1 MDKKEFVFE
10 EVDLQEK
17 SKIRVGVIDKPFRAE
32 HNQSIQIWL
41 SVLLV
46 LIIIMI
52 IVGGLTRLTDSGL
65 SITEWKPITGVFP
78 PISTEM
84 WELAFSKYKQI
95 PEYRFQN
102 IEMTLQDFKVI
113 YYWEWGHRQLG
124 RVIGLVWLLG
134 FLWFFSRS
142 IFSKSLQNKSLAIGI
157 LLIVQGTIGW
167 WMVSSGL
174 SGRVLDVFSYRLGIH
189 LTLAFIILGFIFW
202 NILRLSVQ
210 DSHLIHS
217 KRNSDKK
224 LKTFI
229 SGILHLTFL
238 QIFLGALVAGTDAGS
253 TYTDWPLMA
262 GEIFPSLAFELSP
275 TWSNFFESQALV
287 QFNHRII
294 GYLLFV
300 ASFVLWIKSRK
311 SGNISLKY
319 SCNLVSTAIIFQMIL
334 GITTLLYAAPW
345 YLAILHQFGAII
357 TLLVILNCRF
367 KIMYPFNQSVKAT

>member
-17 SKIRVGVIDKPFRAE
+17 KRIRAGVIDKPFRVE
-32 HNQSIQIWL
+32 HNRSIRTWL
-41 SVLLV
+41 VGLLV
-46 LIIIMI
+46 LIVIMI

-65 SITEWKPITGVFP
+65 SITEWKPITGVLP

-84 WELAFSKYKQI
+84 WELAFSKYQKI
-95 PEYRFQN
+95 PEYTFQN
-102 IEMTLQDFKVI
+102 IEMTLSDFKVI

-124 RVIGLVWLLG
+124 RLIGLVWLLG
-134 FLWFFSRS
+134 FIWFFSRN

-189 LTLAFIILGFIFW
+189 LTLAFIILGFIYW
-202 NILRLSVQ
+202 NILRLAVL

-262 GEIFPSLAFELSP
+262 GEIFPSLAFELYP

-294 GYLLFV
+294 GYLLVV
-300 ASFVLWIKSRK
+300 ASFLLWIKSRK

-345 YLAILHQFGAII
+345 YLAILHQFGAIV
-357 TLLVILNCRF
+357 TLLVILHCRF
-367 KIMYPFNQSVKAT
+367 KIMYPFNQSVRTT